1 MTPVISVENLTVEY
15 KTPYGSV
22 RALQNLNFQIQTGEI
37 FGLVGESGSGKSTAA
52 WVIMRYLADN
62 GQVVGG
68 EVLFKGI
75 DLFTLKAAELRKYRG
90 KKIAMVYQDPMT
102 SLNPAMT
109 VGRQIQEV
117 IDLHQGGTKEQT
129 WTQAVSMLEKVHIS
143 DPAASAQKYPH
154 ELSGGQKQ
162 RVVIAMA
169 LSCNPDLLILD
180 EPTTGLD
187 VTTEATILDLIN
199 ELRAKFDSAILFISH
214 NLGVIAK
221 ISDRIGVLYAGRML
235 ETGPVQSIFLHPL
248 HPYTEGLLNCI
259 PKIQARSFKKR
270 LEPIKGNFPN
280 LLDLPQGCIFHPR
293 CLYRVSSCSEQIPE
307 LMPSG
312 IGRNSACLRWK
323 DLQDGS
329 IGKKQRSTNLQT
341 AAQQDPAVPYRN
353 HADVILE
360 LDSVKKYF
368 GGISIFE
375 KLAGKKPEFIHAV
388 DGVDMQI
395 KAGQVYGMV
404 GESGCGKT
412 TLGRSIIK
420 LHRITAGTIRYKG
433 LDVWRLDRPK
443 TRQFHQ
449 QAQMIFQNPDSS
461 LNPKK
466 TVGQILAR
474 PLELYHHLDGGSL
487 DRSTEALLE
496 MVRLSSN
503 YKNRYPLQISGGEK
517 QRVGIA
523 RAFAAEPH
531 LVVCDEPVSA
541 VDVSVQ
547 ASILNLILDLQ
558 KQFSVALLFI
568 SHDLSVVQHISHHVG
583 IMYLGELVEV
593 GDVDQVFSPPYHPYT
608 EALLSAVPTV
618 DFSAIKD
625 EIRLV
630 GPVPSAKR
638 PPPGCRFHTRC
649 PRRIGKICEEQVPQ
663 AYEPVSG
670 HRIRCHLYK

>member
-568 SHDLSVVQHISHHVG
+568 SHDLSVVQHISHNVG

-649 PRRIGKICEEQVPQ
+649 PRR
-663 AYEPVSG
+663 
-670 HRIRCHLYK
+670 

>member
-1 MTPVISVENLTVEY
+1 MKPVISVENLTVEY

-102 SLNPAMT
+102 SLNPAMM

-221 ISDRIGVLYAGRML
+221 ISDRIGVFYAGRML

>member
-323 DLQDGS
+323 DLQYGS

>member
-1 MTPVISVENLTVEY
+1 MKPVISVENLTVEY

-449 QAQMIFQNPDSS
+449 QAQMIFQNPDST

-558 KQFSVALLFI
+558 KQVSVALLFI

>member
-1 MTPVISVENLTVEY
+1 MKPVISVENLTVEY

>member
-663 AYEPVSG
+663 AFEPVPG

>member
-1 MTPVISVENLTVEY
+1 MTPVITVENLTVEY
-15 KTPYGSV
+15 KTPYGPV
-22 RALQNLNFQIQTGEI
+22 RALQNLNFHIQTGEI

-62 GQVVGG
+62 GRVVGG
-68 EVLFKGI
+68 KVLFKGI
-75 DLFTLKAAELRKYRG
+75 DLATLNPAELRKYRG

-109 VGRQIQEV
+109 VGRQIEEV
-117 IDLHQGGTKEQT
+117 IGLHQGGLKEHT
-129 WTQAVSMLEKVHIS
+129 WDQSVSMLAKVHIA
-143 DPAASAQKYPH
+143 DPESSARKYPH

-199 ELRAKFDSAILFISH
+199 ELRQKFESAILFISH

-221 ISDRIGVLYAGRML
+221 ISDNVGVLYAGRML
-235 ETGPVQSIFLHPL
+235 ETGPVRSIFLQPL

-259 PKIQARSFKKR
+259 PKIQAKSFQQQ
-270 LEPIKGNFPN
+270 LQPINGNFPN
-280 LLDLPQGCIFHPR
+280 LLDLPEGCIFHPR
-293 CLYRVSSCSEQIPE
+293 CPYRVTTCTEQIPE

-312 IGRNSACLRWK
+312 VERNSACLRWK

-329 IGKKQRSTNLQT
+329 IGKKQRSQSVT
-341 AAQQDPAVPYRN
+341 AATPKDKPVQSRSA
-353 HADVILE
+353 AEVILE
-360 LDSVKKYF
+360 LDGLKKYF
-368 GGISIFE
+368 GGISVFE
-375 KLAGKKPEFIHAV
+375 KLAGRKPEYTHAV
-388 DGVDMQI
+388 DGVDMFI
-395 KAGQVYGMV
+395 KAGQVFGLV
-404 GESGCGKT
+404 GESGCGKS

-420 LHRITAGTIRYKG
+420 LHRITAGIIRYKG
-433 LDVWRLDRPK
+433 LNVWRLDRQA
-443 TRQFHQ
+443 TRRFHQ
-449 QAQMIFQNPDSS
+449 ETQMIFQNPDSS

-474 PLELYHHLDGGSL
+474 PLELYHNLDGRSL
-487 DRSTEALLE
+487 DRSIEELLE
-496 MVRLSSN
+496 MVQLRSN

-523 RAFAAEPH
+523 RAFAAKPQ

-558 KQFSVALLFI
+558 QQFGVALLFI
-568 SHDLSVVQHISHHVG
+568 SHDLSVVQHISHRVG
-583 IMYLGELVEV
+583 IMYLGEIVEV
-593 GDVDQVFSPPYHPYT
+593 GDVDQVFLPPYHPYT

-618 DFSAIKD
+618 DFEAVRD

-638 PPPGCRFHTRC
+638 PPQGCRFHTRC
-649 PRRIGKICEEQVPQ
+649 PRRIGKICDEQVPES
-663 AYEPVSG
+663 YEPVSG
-670 HRIRCHLYK
+670 HQIRCHLYR

>member
-22 RALQNLNFQIQTGEI
+22 RALQNLNFQIQSSEI

-62 GQVVGG
+62 GRVAGG
-68 EVLFKGI
+68 GVRFKGI
-75 DLFTLKAAELRKYRG
+75 DLFTLNPAELRKYRG

-109 VGRQIQEV
+109 VGLQIQEV
-117 IDLHQGGTKEQT
+117 IDLHQGGSKEQT

-199 ELRAKFDSAILFISH
+199 ELRARFDSAILFISH

-259 PKIQARSFKKR
+259 PKIQAKSFKKR

-293 CLYRVSSCSEQIPE
+293 CLYRVSFCSEQIPE

-312 IGRNSACLRWK
+312 IERNSACLRWK
-323 DLQDGS
+323 DLRDGS
-329 IGKKQRSTNLQT
+329 IGKKPPGTTLQAAAPKDPVVPNRSQ
-341 AAQQDPAVPYRN
+341 
-353 HADVILE
+353 ADVILE
-360 LDSVKKYF
+360 LDGVKKYF
-368 GGISIFE
+368 NGISIFE
-375 KLAGKKPEFIHAV
+375 KIAGKKAEFIHAV
-388 DGVDMQI
+388 DGVNLQI
-395 KAGQVYGMV
+395 KAGQVYGLV

-412 TLGRSIIK
+412 TLGRSILK
-420 LHRITAGTIRYKG
+420 LHRITAGVIRYKG
-433 LDVWRLDRPK
+433 LDVWRLDRPE
-443 TRQFHQ
+443 TRRFHQ

-474 PLELYHHLDGGSL
+474 PLELYHHLDGGSR
-487 DRSTEALLE
+487 DRSIEELLE
-496 MVRLSSN
+496 MVQLRTD

-523 RAFAAEPH
+523 RAFAAEPR

-568 SHDLSVVQHISHHVG
+568 SHDLSVVQHISQHVG
-583 IMYLGELVEV
+583 IMYLGEIVEF

-618 DFSAIKD
+618 DFSAVKD
-625 EIRLV
+625 QIRLV

-638 PPPGCRFHTRC
+638 PPQGCRFHPRC
-649 PRRIGKICEEQVPQ
+649 PRRIGKICEEQVPR
-663 AYEPVSG
+663 AYEPVAG
-670 HRIRCHLYK
+670 HRIKCHLYG

>member
-221 ISDRIGVLYAGRML
+221 ISDRIGVFYAGRML